1 MTDEDSVDRI
11 RKTALDQIDKRDKTS
26 WWLHVAAAVVEG
38 TGLILYLVLMD
49 FSNRLHWLI
58 FIAACL
64 VYGTVMLG
72 LFSLGAEVRAS
83 VQRILRAIEEVGS
96 TAQEPSKTNIYKS
109 NYVE

>member
-1 MTDEDSVDRI
+1 MPNEESVDRI
-11 RKTALDQIDKRDKTS
+11 RRSALNHIDKKERAS

-38 TGLILYLVLMD
+38 TGLVLYLVLMD

-72 LFSLGAEVRAS
+72 LFALGAEVKAS
-83 VQRILRAIEEVGS
+83 VRRILRAIEEVG
-96 TAQEPSKTNIYKS
+96 
-109 NYVE
+109 

>member
-72 LFSLGAEVRAS
+72 LLSLGAEVRAS

-96 TAQEPSKTNIYKS
+96 AAQES
-109 NYVE
+109 